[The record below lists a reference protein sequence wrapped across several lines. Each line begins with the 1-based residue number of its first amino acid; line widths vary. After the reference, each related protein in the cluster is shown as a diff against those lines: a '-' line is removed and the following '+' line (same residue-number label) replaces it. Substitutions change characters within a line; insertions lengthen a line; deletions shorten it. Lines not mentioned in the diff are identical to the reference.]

1 MRTAAIPLGEER
13 NGEAGGAAGRIGS
26 AVLIAKPGIAAAV
39 AVAGMAGMV
48 LAEGG
53 GPPPRTLLFCLASI
67 LLAASGSA
75 ILNGIFDSRMDSRM
89 PRLSGRV
96 AALRR
101 VGPRGALALALLL
114 IASGLFLAYRFL
126 NGTAALLVLCAIL
139 SYTVLY
145 TLFLKRRSPYGT
157 IPGGIPGALP
167 VLIGYSAVSGRIGP
181 DGWILFL
188 VMLLWQPPHFWA
200 LALKYQ
206 DQYRDAGVPVL
217 PVVRGEPYTRVLI
230 FLYAVALLPMTLALW
245 AFGYCSGLFAAA
257 AVLLWAGFLAS
268 SYRNAVARRRYGRAF
283 GASIVY
289 LMGLFAALVGD
300 ILLRAL

>member
-13 NGEAGGAAGRIGS
+13 KAVAGRAAGRIGS
-26 AVLIAKPGIAAAV
+26 AVLIAKPGIAAGV

-48 LAEGG
+48 LAERGV
-53 GPPPRTLLFCLASI
+53 PPPRVLLLCLASI

-75 ILNGIFDSRMDSRM
+75 ILNGIFDSRMDARM

-96 AALRR
+96 AALQR
-101 VGPRGALALALLL
+101 VGVRGALGLAFLL
-114 IASGLFLAYRFL
+114 IVGGLLLAYRFL
-126 NGTAALLVLCAIL
+126 NGTAALLVLSAIL

-145 TLFLKRRSPYGT
+145 TLFFKRRSPYGT

-167 VLIGYSAVSGRIGP
+167 VLIGYSAVSGWIGL

-230 FLYAVALLPMTLALW
+230 FLYAVALLPMSLALW
-245 AFGYCSGLFAAA
+245 AFGYCSNLFAAA
-257 AVLLWAGFLAS
+257 AVLLWAGFLLS
-268 SYRNAVARRRYGRAF
+268 SYRNAVTRRRYGRVF
-283 GASIVY
+283 GASIAY
-289 LMGLFAALVGD
+289 LMGLLAALVLD
-300 ILLRAL
+300 VTLRTL

>member
-13 NGEAGGAAGRIGS
+13 KAGAGRVVGLFGS
-26 AVLIAKPGIAAAV
+26 AVLIAKPGIAAGV

-53 GPPPRTLLFCLASI
+53 VPPPRVLLLCLSSI

-75 ILNGIFDSRMDSRM
+75 ILNGIFDSRIDARM

-96 AALRR
+96 AAMRR
-101 VGPRGALALALLL
+101 VGARGALGLALLL
-114 IASGLFLAYRFL
+114 IVCGLFLAVRFL

-167 VLIGYSAVSGRIGP
+167 VLIGYSAVSGRIGL

-206 DQYRDAGVPVL
+206 EQYRDAGVPVL
-217 PVVRGEPYTRVLI
+217 PVVRGEGYTRVLI
-230 FLYAVALLPMTLALW
+230 FLYAVALLPMSLALW
-245 AFGYCSGLFAAA
+245 AFGYCSGLFAGAA
-257 AVLLWAGFLAS
+257 ALLWAGFLLA

-283 GASIVY
+283 GASIAY
-289 LMGLFAALVGD
+289 LMGLLAALVLD
-300 ILLRAL
+300 VTLRGL

>member
-1 MRTAAIPLGEER
+1 MRTAAILLGGER
-13 NGEAGGAAGRIGS
+13 NAVAGRSAGLLGS
-26 AVLIAKPGIAAAV
+26 AVLIAKPGIAAGV

-48 LAEGG
+48 LAERGV
-53 GPPPRTLLFCLASI
+53 PPPRILLIGLASI

-75 ILNGIFDSRMDSRM
+75 ILNGVFDAPMDARM

-96 AALRR
+96 AAMGR
-101 VGPRGALALALLL
+101 VGTRGASL
-114 IASGLFLAYRFL
+114 IALFLIAAALFLAYRYL
-126 NGTAALLVLCAIL
+126 NGTATLLLLSAVL

-145 TLFLKRRSPYGT
+145 TLVFKRRSPYGT

-167 VLIGYSAVSGRIGP
+167 ILIGYSAVAGRIGP

-200 LALKYQ
+200 LALKYR
-206 DQYRDAGVPVL
+206 DQYREAGVPVL
-217 PVVRGEPYTRVLI
+217 PVVRGEGYTRVLI

-245 AFGYCSGLFAAA
+245 VFGYCSGFFATAA
-257 AVLLWAGFLAS
+257 ILLWAGFLLS

-283 GASIVY
+283 GASIAY
-289 LMGLFAALVGD
+289 LMLLLAALVLD
-300 ILLRAL
+300 VTLRSL

>member
-1 MRTAAIPLGEER
+1 VRTAAIPISKER
-13 NGEAGGAAGRIGS
+13 EAGAERTGGWFGS
-26 AVLIAKPGIAAAV
+26 AVLIAKPGIAGGV
-39 AVAGMAGMV
+39 AVAGIAGMV
-48 LAEGG
+48 LAGRG
-53 GPPPRTLLFCLASI
+53 VPPPQVLLVCLSSI

-75 ILNGIFDSRMDSRM
+75 ILNGIFDSRMDARM
-89 PRLSGRV
+89 ARLSGRV
-96 AALRR
+96 AAMRR
-101 VGPRGALALALLL
+101 VGIRGALGLALLL
-114 IASGLFLAYRFL
+114 VLCGLLLAYRYL
-126 NGTAALLVLCAIL
+126 NGTAALLVLAAVF

-145 TLFLKRRSPYGT
+145 TLLFKRRSPYGT

-167 VLIGYSAVSGRIGP
+167 VLIGYSAVSGRIGL

-206 DQYRDAGVPVL
+206 DQYREAGIPVL
-217 PVVRGEPYTRVLI
+217 PVARGETFTRVLI

-257 AVLLWAGFLAS
+257 AALLWAGFLLS
-268 SYRNAVARRRYGRAF
+268 SYRNTVMRRRYGRAF

-289 LMGLFAALVGD
+289 LMLLLAALVLD
-300 ILLRAL
+300 VTLRGL

>member
-1 MRTAAIPLGEER
+1 VRTAAIPLGEER
-13 NGEAGGAAGRIGS
+13 KDGAGGAAGLLGS
-26 AVLIAKPGIAAAV
+26 AVLIAKPGIAAGV

-48 LAEGG
+48 LAEEGI
-53 GPPPRTLLFCLASI
+53 PSPRVLLLCLSSI

-75 ILNGIFDSRMDSRM
+75 ILNGIFDSRMDARM

-96 AALRR
+96 AAMRR
-101 VGPRGALALALLL
+101 VGARGAVCLAILL
-114 IASGLFLAYRFL
+114 IACGLFLAYRFL
-126 NGTAALLVLCAIL
+126 NGTAALLVLSAIL
-139 SYTVLY
+139 SYTLLY
-145 TLFLKRRSPYGT
+145 TLVLKRRSPYGT

-230 FLYAVALLPMTLALW
+230 FLYAVALLPMSLALW
-245 AFGYCSGLFAAA
+245 AFGYCSGRFAAA
-257 AVLLWAGFLAS
+257 AVLLWAGFLLS
-268 SYRNAVARRRYGRAF
+268 YYRNAVARRRYGRAF